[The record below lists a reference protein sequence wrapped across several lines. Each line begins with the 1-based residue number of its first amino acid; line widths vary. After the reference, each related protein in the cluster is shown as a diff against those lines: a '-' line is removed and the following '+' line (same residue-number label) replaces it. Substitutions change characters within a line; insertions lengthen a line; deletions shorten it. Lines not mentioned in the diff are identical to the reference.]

1 MTKCIAKYPYLLL
14 DAERSVNELEAIDV
28 INSTDKTKNSEL
40 LIYDEFQFVDL
51 SYFHKRYL
59 AFQSYF
65 PAI

>member
-14 DAERSVNELEAIDV
+14 DAERSVNELKAIDV
-28 INSTDKTKNSEL
+28 INSTDKIKHGKL

-51 SYFHKRYL
+51 SYFHKWYL

-65 PAI
+65 PAM